1 MGRSADFVNARR
13 GARVLSLGLIS
24 WVTWIG
30 ACGDDSSIFGG
41 GGADSDDVFQSEP
54 NVVLS
59 TAPTNYTLQIL
70 HAADQ
75 EAGTDAVQF
84 APRFS
89 SVINGLEPEFA
100 NTVKLTSGDLWI
112 PGAFYSATGGEAD
125 VRINSAIFDAAVLGN
140 HEFDLGTDP
149 LAGLIED
156 FAEFPYISSN
166 LDFSTDSNLSDLIVP
181 GGQEVSTIPNSVTNN
196 AVITVNGETIGL
208 VGATTP
214 LIPSIS
220 SPGDVTVFPS
230 NPEDLGSLAAIIQQ
244 EVDTFTAQGIDK
256 VILLAHLQQLSN
268 EITLASLLR
277 DVDVIIAGG
286 SDTLLANPDDRI
298 LTEFEK
304 TPSGV
309 YPLLYNSASGQPV
322 AVVNTD
328 REYRYVGRLVLGF
341 DAAGVI
347 ATIDEVSGPYPAD
360 DQGVIETGSFPP
372 DPEVVAA
379 VDDVAEVLL
388 ELDGTFFGETTVFI
402 NGERQDVRTRET
414 NMGNLTADAN
424 LAFAQAADPSVVAS
438 IKNGGGIRA
447 SIGSIEPGA
456 EGNRVPPAANPLT
469 GKEAGQISQLD
480 IQNTLRFNN
489 GLTLLTLTAAQF
501 KEVVEHGV
509 AQTEPGATP
518 GRFPQIG
525 GFSFSYDPGLP
536 PGSRVLSLTLDSGEA
551 VVSGGAVVN
560 PGGTYRIVTL
570 NFLAD
575 GGDDYP
581 YPDFEAT
588 SDRVDLLAG
597 DPELFETPGGE
608 QNALAEFLTQIGTF
622 TEPDPIDPA
631 DRERIIDLS
640 L

>member
-1 MGRSADFVNARR
+1 MGRSAEFLGNRIWSR
-13 GARVLSLGLIS
+13 QLSWGLIS
-24 WVTWIG
+24 LTAVLG
-30 ACGDDSSIFGG
+30 ACGSDDANLFGTG
-41 GGADSDDVFQSEP
+41 SDDVFQSDP
-54 NVVLS
+54 SVVLS
-59 TAPTNYTLQIL
+59 ADPTDYTLQIL

-75 EAGTDAVQF
+75 EAGVEAVEF

-89 SVINGLEPEFA
+89 SVVNGLEPEFP
-100 NTVKLTSGDLWI
+100 NTVKLASGDLWI
-112 PGAFYSATGGEAD
+112 PGAFFGATGGEAD
-125 VRINSAIFDAAVLGN
+125 VRINSAIFEAAVLGN
-140 HEFDLGTDP
+140 HEFDLGTNS
-149 LAGLIED
+149 LSGLIED

-166 LDFSTDSNLSDLIVP
+166 LDFSTDDDLSGLVVA
-181 GGQEVSTIPNSVTNN
+181 GGQEVSAIPNSVTRS

-214 LIPSIS
+214 LIPSIA

-230 NPEDLGSLAAIIQQ
+230 NPEDLGSLAAILQQ

-256 VILLAHLQQLSN
+256 IILLAHLQQLSN
-268 EITLASLLR
+268 EVTLASLLQ
-277 DVDVIIAGG
+277 DVDVIIGGG

-298 LTEFEK
+298 LTQFGK
-304 TPSGV
+304 TPSGT

-322 AVVNTD
+322 ALVNTD
-328 REYRYVGRLVLGF
+328 REYRYVGRLVLSF
-341 DAAGVI
+341 DGAGVI
-347 ATIDEVSGPYPAD
+347 TTIDEVSGPYPAD
-360 DQGVIETGSFPP
+360 SQGVTETGNFPP

-379 VDDVAEVLL
+379 IEDVSTVLL

-424 LAFAQAADPSVVAS
+424 LAFAQAADPTVVAS
-438 IKNGGGIRA
+438 LKNGGGIRA
-447 SIGSIEPGA
+447 SIGSIEPGP

-469 GKEAGQISQLD
+469 GKEEGQISQLD

-489 GLTLLTLTAAQF
+489 GLTLLTLTADQF
-501 KEVVEHGV
+501 KQVVEHGV

-536 PGSRVLSLTLDSGEA
+536 PGSRVISMTLDSGEA
-551 VVSGGAVVN
+551 IVSGGAVVN
-560 PGGTYRIVTL
+560 PGATYRIVTL
-570 NFLAD
+570 NFLAG

-588 SDRVDLLAG
+588 SNRVDLVMTE
-597 DPELFETPGGE
+597 DPVFETPGGE
-608 QNALAEFLTQIGTF
+608 QDALAEFLTAIGTF
-622 TEPDPIDPA
+622 TQPDPVDPA